1 VGAREALDLRSL
13 RAALD
18 HRHQLLMLVDRHPP
32 TRGDEHEDRAAQRVQ
47 PLLDRGQLAAQVGV
61 RAALGQRSVEGEV
74 VVGDGHDVERL
85 QSVAHPP
92 VDRARL
98 LDVLRAQVRGAQRG
112 GVALEHRERA
122 QRLHPAGFVER
133 RDLRALVALVDDPA
147 LGLEPPDRLA
157 HRHRAHVEVARQRV
171 ENQPLPGAVRAVE
184 YARAQD
190 RVGAL
195 LFPRGG
201 HWSGNP
207 SRGMGWSRS
216 ATWTVS
222 SSQ

>member
-1 VGAREALDLRSL
+1 V
-13 RAALD
+13 
-18 HRHQLLMLVDRHPP
+18 LVDGHPP
-32 TRGDEHEDRAAQRVQ
+32 TRRHEHEDRAAQRVQ
-47 PLLDRGQLAAQVGV
+47 PLLDRGQLAPQVGV
-61 RAALGQRSVEGEV
+61 RAAVADRAVEGEV

-85 QSVAHPP
+85 ERVVHLA

-98 LDVLRAQVRGAQRG
+98 RDVGGGEVRSAQRG

-122 QRLHPAGFVER
+122 QGLHPAGLVER
-133 RDLRALVALVDDPA
+133 GDLRALVALIDDPA

-157 HRHRAHVEVARQRV
+157 HRHRADGEVARQRV
-171 ENQPLPGAVRAVE
+171 DHQPLPGAVGAVE
-184 YARAQD
+184 DARAQD

-195 LFPRGG
+195 LFPRAG
-201 HWSGNP
+201 HRSGRP

-216 ATWTVS
+216 ATCTDS